1 MLNAEEL
8 NTFIW
13 PQLFPVND
21 ENLNQEAFPGLLN
34 LSRTSLESTG
44 IYVIF
49 NTFGLYIWIGRE
61 ADPFFLEQLF
71 NVTDLNQLEHL
82 DFSEEELFFSEE
94 ALAKG
99 WVQELYAIMQSC
111 RVSQKIYPSVEVLF
125 EHDQQRS
132 ETSLRQLM
140 VEDNSKGMDIGT
152 IQKLL
157 RSTGPS
163 MAPAMPY

>member
-1 MLNAEEL
+1 MNAEEL

-13 PQLFPVND
+13 PQLFSVAD
-21 ENLNQEAFPGLLN
+21 ENLSQEEFPSLLN
-34 LSRTSLESTG
+34 LSRSSLEAHG
-44 IYVIF
+44 VYVIF
-49 NTFGLYIWIGRE
+49 NTFGLYLWIGRE

-71 NVTDLNQLEHL
+71 NVTDLNQLQHL

-94 ALAKG
+94 ATAKG

-111 RVSQKIYPSVEVLF
+111 RVSQKIYPSFEVLF

-132 ETSLRQLM
+132 ETILRQLM
-140 VEDNSKGMDIGT
+140 VEDNSKGMDIST